1 MVEYVDFMEDADN
14 VYRTEN
20 YIVKQTIYLS
30 TEASGDNV
38 IVSDDVFYARTKWR
52 DRCYEQIFSDRTYL
66 DGRRIPSAMH
76 MRKYV
81 D

>member
-1 MVEYVDFMEDADN
+1 MVEYVDFMENADN

-38 IVSDDVFYARTKWR
+38 IVSDDVFYVRTKWR
-52 DRCYEQIFSDRTYL
+52 DRCYEQIFSDRKYP
-66 DGRRIPSAMH
+66 DGRRISSAMH